1 MEGIMRI
8 NKYIASAGICS
19 RRKADDLVANG
30 NVRINGVVV
39 KEAGAQVG
47 EGDVVEVNGSVISAA
62 HKNVYIAVN
71 KPLGYITS
79 MEDDRERATVA
90 DLVTDIP
97 ERLFPVGRLDYN
109 TTGLLIMTNDGQL
122 TYTLTHPKHEVYKT
136 YVARVEGVISGSR
149 LAKLRRGVDIGGF
162 VTSPACIWITR

>member
-47 EGDVVEVNGSVISAA
+47 EGAGQDKIPAA
-62 HKNVYIAVN
+62 LSI
-71 KPLGYITS
+71 PS
-79 MEDDRERATVA
+79 ERQV
-90 DLVTDIP
+90 LVP
-97 ERLFPVGRLDYN
+97 ERGAPGEIVVD
-109 TTGLLIMTNDGQL
+109 Q
-122 TYTLTHPKHEVYKT
+122 
-136 YVARVEGVISGSR
+136 RVR
-149 LAKLRRGVDIGGF
+149 
-162 VTSPACIWITR
+162 